1 MVDRKLIVNRTLV
14 FFDIDGTLLNSN
26 KKINES
32 TIKAIEDLKEKG
44 FIFCVATGRGL
55 TEGILE
61 IAKIAKLNGYL
72 VLGNGNFVWDLEE
85 EKLYTIG
92 WPLSIDVLNE
102 FHQLA
107 KKHKRQL
114 NLFFQDGTI
123 KSYYFGNDI
132 SEEIKDCNFYIA
144 GPSVYN
150 YSNISEIEED
160 FQKPIMHISLKAEP
174 EVIKKCYPILK
185 EWDDKKI
192 AQISNVLNIYVEA
205 EAYGISKWT
214 GVQFVQNKTNISNEN
229 TYAFGDSF
237 NDKILLENVGH
248 SVCMGNGENQIK
260 KIAKT
265 TIGSNDSDAIAE
277 FLYKIIE

>member
-1 MVDRKLIVNRTLV
+1 MNKKLI

-32 TIKAIEDLKEKG
+32 TIRAIEDLKEKG
-44 FIFCVATGRGL
+44 FIFCIATGRGL

-85 EKLYTIG
+85 DKLYTIG
-92 WPLSIDVLNE
+92 LPLNIEVLNE
-102 FHQLA
+102 FHHLA
-107 KKHKRQL
+107 KKYKRQL

-132 SEEIKDCNFYIA
+132 SKEIKDCNFYIA

-150 YSNISEIEED
+150 YSDTSEIEND
-160 FQKPIMHISLKAEP
+160 FQKPIVHISLKAEN
-174 EVIKKCYPILK
+174 EIIKKCYPILK
-185 EWDDKKI
+185 EWNDKKI
-192 AQISNVLNIYVEA
+192 AQVSNVLNVYVEA
-205 EAYGISKWT
+205 ESFGISKWT
-214 GVQFVQNKTNISNEN
+214 GVQFVQNKAKISNEN

-237 NDKILLENVGH
+237 NDKILLENVGN
-248 SVCMGNGENQIK
+248 SICMGNGENEMK
-260 KIAKT
+260 KIAKI
-265 TIGSNDSDAIAE
+265 TIGSNDTDAIAE
-277 FLYKIIE
+277 FLYTIE

>member
-1 MVDRKLIVNRTLV
+1 MIDRKIIVNRKLV

-44 FIFCVATGRGL
+44 FVFCVATGRGL

-61 IAKIAKLNGYL
+61 IAKVAKLNGYL
-72 VLGNGNFVWDLEE
+72 VLGNGNFVWDLQD

-92 WPLSIDVLNE
+92 WPLSIEVLNE

-150 YSNISEIEED
+150 YSDISEIEED

-174 EVIKKCYPILK
+174 EVIKKSYPILK
-185 EWDDKKI
+185 ELDNKKL
-192 AQISNVLNIYVEA
+192 AQISNVFNIYVEA
-205 EAYGISKWT
+205 ESYGISKWT

-277 FLYKIIE
+277 FLYSIID